1 MHGYK
6 KQKRQQ
12 PDHPA
17 ELAQDDRTPVRP
29 TMTLFRRLCCGLLAI
44 LALAGVQ
51 PAAAQGSAQMIL
63 HLLDY
68 VGVDYDGAVENG
80 KIKSEEEFKEMLE
93 FTGQVIEQMK
103 ALPANPRQ
111 AALIGDAERLAT
123 LVAGKSS
130 SAAVAGLSGKLRSA
144 VTDAYRVPVAPR
156 RAPDLRAAQA
166 LYTQNCA
173 ACHGAEGRGDG
184 PAAKGM
190 EPAPSN
196 FHDAVRMAG
205 RGAYGLYNTISLGVR
220 GTPMAAFAQLSED
233 ERWALAFFVANLGTP
248 EARRQQGEALWKA
261 GDARSVFTDLG
272 DLSMPSANEVVARHG
287 AEAALVQDYLRA
299 HPEVLAHAI
308 AASKPAPIAVTR
320 AKLAEALAAYDKGE
334 RAAARQLAIS
344 AYLEGFEL
352 IESSLDNVDS
362 NLRRET
368 EREMMALR
376 QLIGDGAD
384 AAAVG
389 KQAARVEALLA
400 AVEARLGA
408 GDMSEGT
415 AFASSL
421 LILLRE
427 GLEAILVLAA
437 IIAFVI
443 KTGRRDALPWVHAG
457 WIAALVL
464 GLVTWIAATFLIN
477 ISGANREL
485 TEGVTALIAAAML
498 LYVGWWLHG
507 KSYAQAWQRFLR
519 DQVGAALEKRT
530 LWAMAGVS
538 FLAVYR
544 EVFEIVLFYEALW
557 VQAGDGGRAAVLA
570 GIAAAAILLAAT
582 GWAILKYSVRLP
594 LGPFFAATSGLLALL
609 AVVFAGHGVAA
620 LQEAGFVD
628 ASPFGFIAVPV
639 LGIHPTAQGLA
650 MQGFALALV
659 IAGYAATRFGARRAG
674 GGES

>member
-1 MHGYK
+1 VLRSHSILNRHTLTNAPIALLK
-6 KQKRQQ
+6 K
-12 PDHPA
+12 
-17 ELAQDDRTPVRP
+17 
-29 TMTLFRRLCCGLLAI
+29 LCCGLLAI
-44 LALAGVQ
+44 LALANVQ
-51 PAAAQGSAQMIL
+51 PAAAQDSAQMIL

-68 VGVDYDGAVENG
+68 VGVDYQGAVAG
-80 KIKSEEEFKEMLE
+80 GRIKSDEEYKEMLE
-93 FTGQVIEQMK
+93 FTSQVVEQLK

-111 AALIGDAERLAT
+111 AALVGDAERLAT

-130 SAAVAGLSGKLRSA
+130 SASVAGLSGKLRAA
-144 VTDAYRVPVAPR
+144 VIDAYGVAVAPKR
-156 RAPDLRAAQA
+156 TPNLRAAQA
-166 LYTQNCA
+166 LYIRDCA

-184 PAAKGM
+184 RAAAGM
-190 EPAPSN
+190 QPAPSN
-196 FHDAVRMAG
+196 FHDAARMAS
-205 RGAYGLYNTISLGVR
+205 RSAYGLYNTITLGVR

-248 EARRQQGEALWKA
+248 QARRQQGEALWKA
-261 GDARSVFTDLG
+261 GEARSVFTELG
-272 DLSMPSANEVVARHG
+272 NVSMLSTNEVAARHG
-287 AEAALVQDYLRA
+287 VQAALVQDYLRA
-299 HPEVLAHAI
+299 YPDVLAHAI
-308 AASKPAPIAVTR
+308 AAGKPAPIAFTR
-320 AKLAEALAAYDKGE
+320 AKLAEALAAYNKGE
-334 RAAARQLAIS
+334 RVAARQLAIS

-352 IESSLDNVDS
+352 IESSLNNVDS
-362 NLRRET
+362 KLRLET

-376 QLIGDGAD
+376 KLIGEGAD

-389 KQAARVEALLA
+389 EQAARVGALLA
-400 AVEARLGA
+400 TVEAKLGA

-415 AFASSL
+415 AFVSSF

-437 IIAFVI
+437 IIAFVV

-464 GLVTWIAATFLIN
+464 GLFTWIAATFLFS

-507 KSYAQAWQRFLR
+507 KSYADAWQRFLR
-519 DQVGAALEKRT
+519 DQVGAALERRT
-530 LWAMAGVS
+530 LWAMTGVS

-570 GIAAAAILLAAT
+570 GIAAATISLAAI

-594 LGPFFAATSGLLALL
+594 LGPFFAATAGLLALL

-620 LQEAGFVD
+620 LQEAGVID
-628 ASPFGFIAVPV
+628 ASPVGFIAVPV

-650 MQGFALALV
+650 AQILALALI
-659 IAGYAATRFGARRAG
+659 IAGFAATGFGARRS
-674 GGES
+674 GEGKA